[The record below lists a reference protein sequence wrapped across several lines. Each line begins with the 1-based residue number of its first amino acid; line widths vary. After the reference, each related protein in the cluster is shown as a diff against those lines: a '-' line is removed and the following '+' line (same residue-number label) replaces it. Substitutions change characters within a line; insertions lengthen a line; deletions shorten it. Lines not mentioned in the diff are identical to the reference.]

1 MALTLLALAAVAV
14 GSGRDVI
21 ADYEMHG
28 EVTGCYSAKDYRDAL
43 RILRLDE
50 KLYGNA
56 IEVIQEARTTNI
68 ARPGEPCTP
77 ARTAPEEAVSDDSG
91 SGIGIWLG
99 LAGAVGVIAVGAGV
113 WARRGGGGDDGP
125 PAGDATDGTGS
136 GTGGGGSGDEPPS
149 DGTPPR

>member
-1 MALTLLALAAVAV
+1 MALTLLALAAAAV

-21 ADYEMHG
+21 ADYELHG
-28 EVTGCYSAKDYRDAL
+28 EITGCYTAKDYRDAL
-43 RILRLDE
+43 RTLRLDE
-50 KLYGNA
+50 RLYGNA

-91 SGIGIWLG
+91 SGVGIWLV
-99 LAGAVGVIAVGAGV
+99 LAGAVGAIAVGAGV
-113 WARRGGGGDDGP
+113 WARRGGGDDDP
-125 PAGDATDGTGS
+125 PAGGATDGTGS

-149 DGTPPR
+149 DPQPPR

>member
-1 MALTLLALAAVAV
+1 MALTLLALAAAAV

-21 ADYEMHG
+21 ADYGMHG
-28 EVTGCYSAKDYRDAL
+28 EVTGCYTAKDYRDAL

-56 IEVIQEARTTNI
+56 IEVNQEARTTNI
-68 ARPGEPCTP
+68 ARPGEPCEP
-77 ARTAPEEAVSDDSG
+77 ALTAPEEAVSDDSG

-113 WARRGGGGDDGP
+113 WARRGGGGDDDDP
-125 PAGDATDGTGS
+125 SAGGTVDGS
-136 GTGGGGSGDEPPS
+136 GTGDGGTGDGPPS